1 MEAGL
6 MGVEVVWENEEK
18 TVLRFI
24 YLKGWTWDDVYTGGK
39 QAREMMDSAS
49 SPVVQIIDFT
59 KGGVMPSGVPVH
71 FRNMQKM
78 LDSKNNSGITVV
90 LAGSTTKAFV
100 NSFIKLFRQT
110 FPDAK
115 QNAKWFVVDNL
126 DDAKKLAA
134 EKANEF
140 RQ

>member
-1 MEAGL
+1 

-39 QAREMMDSAS
+39 QAREMMDSVS
-49 SPVVQIIDFT
+49 HPVVSIIDYQA
-59 KGGVMPSGVPVH
+59 GGILPSGVPVH
-71 FRNMQKM
+71 FRNMQKI
-78 LDSKNNSGITVV
+78 LDAKNNSGINVV
-90 LAGSTTKAFV
+90 LAGSTAKAFA

-126 DDAKKLAA
+126 DEARKLAI
-134 EKANEF
+134 EKANELK
-140 RQ
+140 Q